1 MKRNGN
7 RILRFGLRV
16 TGVFLIGLFLVQNQT
31 VTRAAETSQ
40 TETEQTEDV
49 ITYDAAEFEAF
60 KGRTQDE
67 AGRKYMAAR
76 YASPRYEDSDLSGL
90 YDEDFPEEFYPE
102 RWLSTGAKETFAAMV
117 NYYRWLAGSS
127 DTEWD
132 DSRSLAQNEAYDIRE
147 EERYPFTQY
156 MFMYSQGD
164 TPLTALKNM
173 MNEQCD
179 SWNSMSYM
187 LYSAYRRRK
196 HILNPYTPEFYMGF
210 YGKWLVMNL
219 PGEDKSRE
227 ALPFYSFPSQGYMP
241 KDLLTADESAWTVWV
256 DSNKLKIPTAYDR
269 KADAYISRNVS
280 VKIVHRESGKTF
292 ERNMDAEN
300 AYVDAYYIAFK
311 GPQEDGISAYSGTYD
326 VEVTGLQ
333 DKATGKAAKLCYS
346 VMFFDSS
353 EYLLS
358 KVKEV
363 SLDGVDTYVMPQ
375 QLASAENGEKVA
387 TILPNEVTVTGE
399 SGRSIVL
406 PVKGNW
412 RYDEAGLC
420 WKNSVDASKLPSD
433 LTDPDDVLTD
443 FSIHCE
449 ISEQLEMTFEMNWAP
464 SAYGLPFPVD
474 GRGGYAIMK
483 CRPESVIDYVTIY
496 QITKPEEEYT
506 ATEKYD
512 TRTAWNVTED
522 KETNTFSIP
531 IAYFL
536 EDTGDYVAVG
546 HAEGSRKAWLSDN
559 IIPIYV
565 AEREA
570 ETWIPTVPTP
580 TPSNPGVSEGG
591 GASAGNS
598 SNNTSHSPIGGS
610 SDTSGGTGANSTGGG
625 NVGGNTAGRNGG
637 TVGNGGTAVPK
648 VAKVKKFKAKA
659 QKKGL
664 VLTWKKNAKV
674 SGYQIQIST
683 KKNFK
688 RAKKFSIKK
697 KKNKYKIAKLK
708 SGKKYYVRI
717 RAYQSYKT
725 QDGKK
730 KRAYGKWVVKNA
742 IRII

>member
-7 RILRFGLRV
+7 KILRFGLRA
-16 TGVFLIGLFLVQNQT
+16 TGVFLIGLLLAQNQA

-67 AGRKYMAAR
+67 AGRKYTAAR

-90 YDEDFPEEFYPE
+90 YDESYSEEFDPE
-102 RWLSTGAKETFAAMV
+102 RVLSTGVKETFTAMV

-127 DTEWD
+127 DAEWND
-132 DSRSLAQNEAYDIRE
+132 GSHFWLQDKAYIIRE
-147 EERYPFTQY
+147 EERYEFTLY
-156 MFMYSQGD
+156 ENMYSQGD

-173 MNEQCD
+173 MNEPCD
-179 SWNSMSYM
+179 YWNSMSYM
-187 LYSAYRRRK
+187 QHDAYRRREY
-196 HILNPYTPEFYMGF
+196 ILNPYTPEIYMGF
-210 YGKWLVMNL
+210 YGKWLVMNFT
-219 PGEDKSRE
+219 ERDTSRE

-241 KDLLTADESAWTVWV
+241 NDLLTADESAWTVWV
-256 DSNKLKIPTAYDR
+256 DRNKLKIPTVRD
-269 KADAYISRNVS
+269 KKTDAYISRDVS
-280 VKIVHRESGKTF
+280 VKIIHRESGKIY

-300 AYVDAYYIAFK
+300 AYVDAWYIAFK

-333 DKATGKAAKLCYS
+333 DRATEKAVKLCYS
-346 VMFFDSS
+346 VTFFDSS

-363 SLDGVDTYVMPQ
+363 SIDGVDTYVMPR

-387 TILPNEVTVTGE
+387 AILPNEVTVTGE
-399 SGRSIVL
+399 NGRSIVL

-412 RYDEAGLC
+412 RYDEAESC

-449 ISEQLEMTFEMNWAP
+449 ISEQPEMMFEMNWA
-464 SAYGLPFPVD
+464 AYANNYPFPVD

-483 CRPESVIDYVTIY
+483 CRPESEIEYVTIY
-496 QITKPEEEYT
+496 QITKPEEEYNV
-506 ATEKYD
+506 TEKYD
-512 TRTAWNVTED
+512 TRTSWGATED
-522 KETNTFSIP
+522 KETNTFSIH

-546 HAEGSRKAWLSDN
+546 HAEGSRKAWLSDT

-565 AEREA
+565 AEEGSQ
-570 ETWIPTVPTP
+570 WIQPSPTP
-580 TPSNPGVSEGG
+580 TPANPGVSEGG

-598 SNNTSHSPIGGS
+598 SGYDSSNDVIYIPYGGS
-610 SDTSGGTGANSTGGG
+610 SGTSGTGTTNSDETGGQEEEEQKDSKK
-625 NVGGNTAGRNGG
+625 TSI
-637 TVGNGGTAVPK
+637 PK
-648 VAKVKKFKAKA
+648 VAKVKKCKIKAK
-659 QKKGL
+659 KKGF
-664 VLTWKKNAKV
+664 VLTWKKSSGV
-674 SGYQIQIST
+674 SGYEVQIGT

-688 RAKKFSIKK
+688 GAKNIAIKK
-697 KKNKYKIAKLK
+697 DKSQCKLSKLK
-708 SGKKYYVRI
+708 PGKKYYIRI
-717 RAYQSYKT
+717 RAYQTYVT
-725 QDGKK
+725 QTGSGKK
-730 KRAYGKWVVKNA
+730 SYGKWIVKSSTTKK
-742 IRII
+742 